1 MSSLTAEKF
10 LDLDPTMI
18 REIATG
24 LEEPVD
30 IAIRYGFSKEEFKDL
45 ARMPEFRAEVSRI
58 QSEMQRSG
66 QTFKLMAG
74 EMAHKLLEDMFQHSL
89 GGETPVRDKAAAL
102 QPGQVLMLEN
112 AVYSVI
118 TPDGCASIIWKDAG
132 RVQDAAECLHITA
145 EDMVTF
151 GVAEGIIREDFG
163 AFDRMCGQMRTLLSR
178 DLGVLCARPVKR
190 LLAERYRRFRR
201 IGIYEES
208 EAIEH

>member
-30 IAIRYGFSKEEFKDL
+30 VAARYGFSKEEFKDL

-102 QPGQVLMLEN
+102 QLLTKIADLE
-112 AVYSVI
+112 
-118 TPDGCASIIWKDAG
+118 PKKDAAVKAG
-132 RVQDAAECLHITA
+132 PGFSITINIPQVPKIEEAQVIDA
-145 EDMVTF
+145 EDLSENLEAGLNITF
-151 GVAEGIIREDFG
+151 DDDED
-163 AFDRMCGQMRTLLSR
+163 
-178 DLGVLCARPVKR
+178 
-190 LLAERYRRFRR
+190 
-201 IGIYEES
+201 
-208 EAIEH
+208 